1 MSTRS
6 IDLPVIESDS
16 AVRSFTNQK
25 IDSLAA
31 KVLSLGTLGTGIEMF
46 LVFLGQAP
54 SLNPTWS
61 TFFIAL
67 VMTAE
72 LAVVVLTW
80 FTNFGRPATAC
91 FAIVVYITTATFTL
105 QLIGSSGEGPPTP
118 WIYNALGVAGIAAT
132 LSLPVSWAVTY
143 LVATPVVWVL
153 VASANSTNLQDQ
165 SNTYLEAIYVFLFSS
180 SISALIWMLRSS
192 AKQADAAAAKV
203 ALVSAEGARIDAI
216 ERERLRVDSLVHD
229 QVLTTLM
236 VAAQAKTESD
246 ADAVAQMSK
255 NAIEK
260 LTAFS
265 SSQLDDSA
273 PITVT
278 SLFESLRAIT
288 EDLPSPVFVDMGEP
302 SDLEVPAEV
311 ADAFREAAIQAITN
325 SFQHAGRGVSR
336 ELVLRADGEE
346 IKVIVQDNGKGFRA
360 SRVSKDRLG
369 IKLSIRGRMAAV
381 GGAAK
386 VDAQPNEG
394 CKIILLWNKK

>member
-72 LAVVVLTW
+72 LAMLVLTW
-80 FTNFGRPATAC
+80 FTNLGRPATAF

-105 QLIGSSGEGPPTP
+105 QLIGSSGEGPSTP

-143 LVATPVVWVL
+143 LVATPVAWVL
-153 VASANSTNLQDQ
+153 VASASSTNLRDQ

-192 AKQADAAAAKV
+192 AKQADTAAAKV

-246 ADAVAQMSK
+246 ADAVSQMSK

>member
-1 MSTRS
+1 
-6 IDLPVIESDS
+6 
-16 AVRSFTNQK
+16 
-25 IDSLAA
+25 
-31 KVLSLGTLGTGIEMF
+31 
-46 LVFLGQAP
+46 
-54 SLNPTWS
+54 
-61 TFFIAL
+61 
-67 VMTAE
+67 
-72 LAVVVLTW
+72 
-80 FTNFGRPATAC
+80 
-91 FAIVVYITTATFTL
+91 
-105 QLIGSSGEGPPTP
+105 
-118 WIYNALGVAGIAAT
+118 
-132 LSLPVSWAVTY
+132 
-143 LVATPVVWVL
+143 
-153 VASANSTNLQDQ
+153 
-165 SNTYLEAIYVFLFSS
+165 
-180 SISALIWMLRSS
+180 MLRSS

-246 ADAVAQMSK
+246 TDAVTQMSK

-265 SSQLDDSA
+265 SSQLDDAA

-288 EDLPSPVFVDMGEP
+288 EDLPSPVFVDMGEA

-311 ADAFREAAIQAITN
+311 ADAFREAAIQALTN

-386 VDAQPNEG
+386 VDAQPNDG